1 MMQKIP
7 RKTGGLRWEN
17 HRNQRCDGGS
27 DPDSGSS
34 EWDNQFCITI
44 WYMIDVWISLNM
56 IAIYI
61 YYIDMVPLIWYI
73 YIYSIWINLFDVHQ
87 NISTCTFCM
96 KQTFPICHSPFVA
109 GILKNGLQHI
119 STILQHISTAWVSPL
134 TGLPEGGGNWT
145 TGGSDSVKN
154 PNRFSMIH
162 V

>member
-1 MMQKIP
+1 MW
-7 RKTGGLRWEN
+7 RWVGSWFGIIGVRQPVLYY
-17 HRNQRCDGGS
+17 HMIYDRCMDIS
-27 DPDSGSS
+27 KYDSYIYILYRYGT
-34 EWDNQFCITI
+34 F
-44 WYMIDVWISLNM
+44 NM
-56 IAIYI
+56 I
-61 YYIDMVPLIWYI
+61 YI